1 MGPGGFEHL
10 TPRARG
16 VIMDSEMI
24 VGYKTYIEIIKP
36 LIEEKEVVFTDMR
49 HEVERCMRS
58 IQSALEGKIVSIV
71 CSGDPGIY
79 GMAGLVFELLRK
91 QYGDTIPDIDIEVVP
106 GVPALNACASSLGA
120 PLMHDF
126 VSISLSDLLTPWD
139 VIEKRVIAAAEA
151 DFVMVIYNPRSKNR
165 TDQIV
170 KTKEII
176 SRYRRPD
183 TPVGI
188 VRNAKRIEEEIT
200 ITTIEDMLG
209 HNIDMQSTVIIGN
222 SQTFIWNDLIVTP
235 RGYLE
240 KVNGEGAQ

>member
-1 MGPGGFEHL
+1 
-10 TPRARG
+10 
-16 VIMDSEMI
+16 MI

-36 LIEEKEVVFTDMR
+36 LIEDKEVVFTGMR

-139 VIEKRVIAAAEA
+139 VIEKRVMAAAEA
-151 DFVMVIYNPRSKNR
+151 DFVMVIYNPKSKNR

-188 VRNAKRIEEEIT
+188 VRNAKRIDEEIT
-200 ITTIEDMLG
+200 ITTLEDMPD

-222 SQTFIWNDLIVTP
+222 SQTFIWNGLIVTP

-240 KVNGEGAQ
+240 KVKG

>member
-1 MGPGGFEHL
+1 
-10 TPRARG
+10 
-16 VIMDSEMI
+16 MDSEMI